1 MRSVKCKVWSVKYRV
16 WRVEWKVSSVECR
29 MRSVEC
35 AVGKVWTVAGGGDL
49 VVLVTLLCWLCCA
62 GDFFVLVI
70 SLC

>member
-1 MRSVKCKVWSVKYRV
+1 M
-16 WRVEWKVSSVECR
+16 SSVECR

-49 VVLVTLLCWLCCA
+49 VVLVMLLCGLCCA
-62 GDFFVLVI
+62 GDFVVLVI